1 MQRGRIRGMDLRV
14 TAIAVAALAVG
25 VAIYVLDRPPGSAYL
40 LPRSATLF
48 PDISLPFGIMGD
60 WLPAFLHVFAF
71 SLLTAALLS
80 ATRVAAAGA
89 CAAWWAIDSLFELG
103 QHPAVSPH
111 LGAAYFVRGS
121 FDPADLLATAVG
133 ALCAFATL
141 TLIRR
146 RAAP

>member
-1 MQRGRIRGMDLRV
+1 MQRGQVRIMDLRV

-25 VAIYVLDRPPGSAYL
+25 VAVYVLDRPPGSAYL

-48 PDISLPFGIMGD
+48 PGAPSWFGSAGA

-71 SLLTAALLS
+71 SLLTAALLRAS
-80 ATRVAAAGA
+80 RSNAA
-89 CAAWWAIDSLFELG
+89 CACVAWWAIDSLFELG

-121 FDPADLLATAVG
+121 FDPADLLATALG
-133 ALCAFATL
+133 ALCAYATL
-141 TLIRR
+141 ILIRR
-146 RAAP
+146 RAMP